1 MKSITEGVT
10 VVEHPLVR
18 VKLTRLRDERTDPG
32 EFRALLAELA
42 LLLTIEAT
50 CELATLPCKVRTPLD
65 DYEGVA
71 LARPMVIVPIL
82 RAGLGMVE
90 GMLRVLSNAS
100 VGHIGMRR
108 DEKTHRP
115 TSYYFNMPPD
125 YAQAD
130 IIVVDPMLATG
141 HSASEAIAKLKEG
154 GAKSIRFL
162 CVVSCPEGL
171 AQIRGAHADVPVF
184 TAAVDER
191 LNEKA
196 YIVPGLGDAGD
207 RCFGTV

>member
-1 MKSITEGVT
+1 MKSIPEGVI
-10 VVEHPLVR
+10 VVEHPFAR
-18 VKLTRLRDERTDPG
+18 VKLTRLRDERTEPG

-42 LLLTIEAT
+42 LLLTMEAT
-50 CELATLPCKVRTPLD
+50 RDFSTRPCKVRTPLD
-65 DYEGVA
+65 DYEGAA

-90 GMLRVLSNAS
+90 GMLRFVPGAC

-115 TSYYFNMPPD
+115 TCYYFNMPPD
-125 YAQAD
+125 YSKAD

-171 AQIRGAHADVPVF
+171 AQIRGAHADVTVF

>member
-18 VKLTRLRDERTDPG
+18 VKLTRLRDERTEPG

-42 LLLTIEAT
+42 LLLTMEAT
-50 CELATLPCKVRTPLD
+50 RDFSTRPCKVRTPLD
-65 DYEGVA
+65 DYEGAV
-71 LARPMVIVPIL
+71 LARPVVIVPIL
-82 RAGLGMVE
+82 RAGLGMVD
-90 GMLRVLSNAS
+90 GMLRVLSSAS

-115 TSYYFNMPPD
+115 TCYYFNMPPD

-171 AQIRGAHADVPVF
+171 AQIHGAHADVPVF

-207 RCFGTV
+207 RCFGTA